1 MLQLGACRAASSVA
15 SGLITPRLWVVAVGR
30 VAIAVPAAVKSGK
43 GSSSGSGKRKAKAPA
58 KADLPSKI
66 CAVCGRPFT
75 W

>member
-15 SGLITPRLWVVAVGR
+15 SGLITPRLRVVAVGR

-43 GSSSGSGKRKAKAPA
+43 GSSSGSGKRKAPA